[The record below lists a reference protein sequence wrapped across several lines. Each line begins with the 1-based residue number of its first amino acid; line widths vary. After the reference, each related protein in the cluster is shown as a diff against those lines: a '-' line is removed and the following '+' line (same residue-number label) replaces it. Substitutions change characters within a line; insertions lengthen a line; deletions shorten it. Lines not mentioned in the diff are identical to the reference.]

1 MSIDWRKNLVS
12 PEILLQD
19 ALRVMESLRHKFLVV
34 STSDDRLLGTL
45 TDGDVR
51 RGLMRNLTVQNPIVD
66 FMNATPSWLPVG
78 SSEAEIQSLMER
90 LGAAFVPVLNKKNR
104 LCHIAV
110 KGAVSEE
117 LPNHVILMAGG
128 LGTRL
133 KEMTTNCPKPMLPVA
148 GKPIL
153 ERVILN
159 LRELGFRH
167 FHLSVNYLSEMIEQH
182 FGNGS
187 ALGVEISYLKED
199 RRLGTAGALGLYRV
213 SNSHPILVMNGDVLS
228 KVDFRSMI
236 QEHVI
241 AGNRITVGTR
251 TMENQIQ
258 FGVVK
263 CEGER
268 VVGIIEKPIEKHM
281 VSAGIYVISPS
292 IPLTVETGECV
303 DMPELINRLVNDGEH
318 VGVFPIHEYWID
330 IGRHDDFSQAQ
341 KDHAEKDEP

>member
-1 MSIDWRKNLVS
+1 VAIDWRKHLVPS
-12 PEILLQD
+12 DILLKD
-19 ALRVMESLRHKFLVV
+19 ALRLMEGFRHKFLVV
-34 STSDDRLLGTL
+34 STSDSRLLGTL

-51 RGLMRNLTVQNPIVD
+51 RGLMRNLSIQSPIVD
-66 FMNATPSWLPVG
+66 FMNSHPSWLPVG

-90 LGAAFVPVLNKKNR
+90 LGAAFVPILNNENR
-104 LCHIAV
+104 LCHIVV
-110 KGAVSEE
+110 KGAASEE

-187 ALGVEISYLKED
+187 AWGVEISYLKED
-199 RRLGTAGALGLYRV
+199 RRLGTAGALGLYRIP
-213 SNSHPILVMNGDVLS
+213 NTHPILVMNGDVLS

-241 AGNRITVGTR
+241 SHNRITVGAR
-251 TMENQIQ
+251 KMENQIQ
-258 FGVVK
+258 FGVIK
-263 CEGER
+263 CEGTR
-268 VVGIIEKPIEKHM
+268 IVGIIEKPVEHHL
-281 VSAGIYVISPS
+281 VSAGIYVISPEVPMS
-292 IPLTVETGECV
+292 VEPSECV
-303 DMPELINRLVNDGEH
+303 DMPELINRLVNSGEH
-318 VGVFPIHEYWID
+318 VGMFPIHEYWID

-341 KDHAEKDEP
+341 KDHAEKDES